1 MKMRNRSSYPDS
13 PHPGHRHQSDW
24 IAKPYSTVFIA
35 VNQCGAC
42 KDFIDL
48 KFIMENTG
56 LTLKVL
62 LQDLSRKYTVGEE
75 ILFQLKKSLIYF
87 EDAERDLNVNMYA
100 TDSGRFERLT
110 DDTWRATKR
119 YFKDMVMTGSS
130 RV

>member
-1 MKMRNRSSYPDS
+1 METRNQCSYPDS
-13 PHPGHRHQSDW
+13 PHPGHGHPSEW
-24 IAKPYSTVFIA
+24 IAKPYSAVFTA

-56 LTLKVL
+56 LTFEVL

-87 EDAERDLNVNMYA
+87 DDAERDLNVNMYA
-100 TDSGRFERLT
+100 TGSGRFERLA

-119 YFKDMVMTGSS
+119 YFKDMVMTGSV
-130 RV
+130 RG